1 MKISAT
7 CISIVTL
14 VLASACGVS
23 EEGSGSWAE
32 VEGSEG
38 SAASEEASVET
49 DLETIHQFEV
59 QGTTYRYLRDGD
71 DLLLSVQ
78 TSRTAPRIRVQ
89 TETGAE
95 PTFLELFHALQPGV
109 EPHEALVAA
118 HHQSTRA
125 QGRES
130 DIALLSSLS
139 DVIEKTAADLTDCRN
154 YFLGVWGGGFG
165 GGTPVVSTLEGKA
178 NGTTLQASA
187 ASVAN
192 KFMAAGACNFA
203 GTIAH
208 TVAFEKRIGAAGA
221 WNAQLTASIP
231 LDDARYIVHSP
242 SATVVNLRDKMMDAS
257 NNGVQLVTARRQ

>member
-23 EEGSGSWAE
+23 EEGSGSWSDVDEPEAA
-32 VEGSEG
+32 
-38 SAASEEASVET
+38 AASEEESEVSS
-49 DLETIHQFEV
+49 LETLHQFEV

-78 TSRTAPRIRVQ
+78 TSRKAPRVRVQ

-95 PTFLELFHALQPGV
+95 PTFLEIFNALQPGV
-109 EPHEALVAA
+109 RPHEALVAA
-118 HHQSTRA
+118 HRQSA
-125 QGRES
+125 VLQGRTS
-130 DIALLSSLS
+130 DAALPSTIAN
-139 DVIEKTAADLTDCRN
+139 VVEKTAADLTDCRN

-165 GGTPVVSTLEGKA
+165 GGTPVVSTLEGKT

-187 ASVAN
+187 AAVAN

-231 LDDARYIVHSP
+231 LDDARYIIHNP
-242 SATVVNLRDKMMDAS
+242 TATVVNLRSKMMDAS